1 MEKWTTEQVANFAK
15 DKDHEIEK
23 LKAENEQLK
32 AQAEA
37 KAQEQAQDNKP
48 SETVQDIIRNS
59 RIIK

>member
-15 DKDHEIEK
+15 DKDNEIEK

-37 KAQEQAQDNKP
+37 KTQEQNDKP

>member
-1 MEKWTTEQVANFAK
+1 MERWTTEQVANFAK

-37 KAQEQAQDNKP
+37 NTQKQDDKP
-48 SETVQDIIRNS
+48 SETVLDIIRNS

>member
-1 MEKWTTEQVANFAK
+1 MEKWTTEQVANFTK
-15 DKDHEIEK
+15 DKDNEIEK

-37 KAQEQAQDNKP
+37 NTQEQNDKP